1 MGIASLLPTLKSISR
16 PSHVGDAYGG
26 RAVAVDAY
34 VWLHRGAYACS
45 RELCEGAPTRKH
57 VDYFLNRARALRRA
71 DVRAIYVFDGGRLPG
86 KANEEAQRQRN
97 REEALAKAK
106 EHARQGNASAAH
118 DNYVRAVDVTPE
130 MAREVIEALSREGFE
145 SLTAPYEADA
155 QMAYLAKR
163 GMVAGVIT
171 EDSDLI
177 AHGCRSVF
185 TKMGGDGSGVE
196 IRFEELGRN
205 RGLSFIGFTPEMFLE
220 MCVLSGCDY
229 LPSLNGVGVK
239 KAHSMIRRFK
249 TYSKVLRHMK
259 FEGIA
264 VPKDYE
270 SRFEDALLT
279 FKYSWVYCPEK
290 QAIVNLNDPRGV
302 LDEATIK
309 DLPRLIGVR
318 HPPELARAVAHADVH
333 PMTLEAFPGRRAP
346 KHQRL
351 AATAPVSEAPE
362 MNPDDFIEDVVHQP
376 SVAPSMP
383 SKKVAA
389 FEHFLR
395 EKPEDD
401 EQSYR
406 AAVTRRKSPAR
417 GAHPA
422 QNNKV
427 SFYAALNAES
437 VQTPLN
443 KRVIER
449 GGTSYG
455 DAHASRERET
465 LTPAVIPD
473 SVEKATP
480 RLSSRLPKDISNV
493 GRRVIAET
501 PIAQSVVVKQSP
513 YFTRGNTPKSD
524 GPSYAKIAKAS
535 IDRIKKKAEAECD
548 IATSAHKRSMKT
560 PTRLTPPRAAKK
572 ARPGSSTSAR
582 QSKRASRKSDEKF
595 WQMSL
600 FESFAFEKK

>member
-1 MGIASLLPTLKSISR
+1 M
-16 PSHVGDAYGG
+16 
-26 RAVAVDAY
+26 
-34 VWLHRGAYACS
+34 
-45 RELCEGAPTRKH
+45 
-57 VDYFLNRARALRRA
+57 
-71 DVRAIYVFDGGRLPG
+71 
-86 KANEEAQRQRN
+86 
-97 REEALAKAK
+97 
-106 EHARQGNASAAH
+106 
-118 DNYVRAVDVTPE
+118 
-130 MAREVIEALSREGFE
+130 
-145 SLTAPYEADA
+145 
-155 QMAYLAKR
+155 
-163 GMVAGVIT
+163 
-171 EDSDLI
+171 
-177 AHGCRSVF
+177 
-185 TKMGGDGSGVE
+185 
-196 IRFEELGRN
+196 
-205 RGLSFIGFTPEMFLE
+205 
-220 MCVLSGCDY
+220 
-229 LPSLNGVGVK
+229 
-239 KAHSMIRRFK
+239 
-249 TYSKVLRHMK
+249 
-259 FEGIA
+259 
-264 VPKDYE
+264 
-270 SRFEDALLT
+270 
-279 FKYSWVYCPEK
+279 
-290 QAIVNLNDPRGV
+290 
-302 LDEATIK
+302 
-309 DLPRLIGVR
+309 
-318 HPPELARAVAHADVH
+318 
-333 PMTLEAFPGRRAP
+333 
-346 KHQRL
+346 
-351 AATAPVSEAPE
+351 SEAPE
-362 MNPDDFIEDVVHQP
+362 MNPDDFIEDAVHRP
-376 SVAPSMP
+376 SVTPSMP
-383 SKKVAA
+383 SIKVAA

-455 DAHASRERET
+455 DAHASHERET
-465 LTPAVIPD
+465 LKPTVIPD

-493 GRRVIAET
+493 ARRVIAET
-501 PIAQSVVVKQSP
+501 PIAQNVVVKQSP

-572 ARPGSSTSAR
+572 ARPGSSKSAR